1 MAHSI
6 FLAKAFSIYFI
17 VMSLAMLFNRRYFL
31 EAAIETVTQKGLDL
45 LSSLFTFILGILLVL
60 YHNVWVA
67 NWTVIITL
75 LAWITL
81 LKGIVRLLIP
91 TSIEKTI
98 SLYDNNI
105 FFYIVTLFILLLGVY
120 LGCVSFHL

>member
-98 SLYDNNI
+98 SLYDNN
-105 FFYIVTLFILLLGVY
+105 
-120 LGCVSFHL
+120 CS